1 MKLFKK
7 HRSLQ
12 AMFGALLI
20 AMLVAACGNSGANT
34 GNPGNT
40 NTQQANGKGCK
51 KVGVLLPETASS
63 ERWDKKDRPLLEEKL
78 KALGVEVM
86 ISNAE
91 GNADTQQTQA
101 DTALT
106 KGACI
111 LVVAPFDA
119 DKAGAIVSK
128 AASQGVPVVAYDR
141 LIQSDD
147 LNYYVSFDGVR
158 VGEVQGQY
166 IVDHYKEYVKGD
178 NKNLVMINGGETD
191 NNAKLFYKGAMNKLQ
206 PLIDKGE
213 LKKVYDQFTPEW
225 NNDTARTEMDGALT
239 QSQDN
244 VQIAYV
250 ANDGMANSVIAALK
264 AKKLNGKVLVTG
276 QDATAAGI
284 QNILLGDQMMTV
296 YKPVVQEAQATAD
309 IVKALIDG
317 TDPKTVTKGT
327 IEKTASGK
335 EIPSVLLEPIAI
347 DKSNIKRVLDDK
359 YLTKEE
365 VCQNVP
371 KGTGGIC

>member
-1 MKLFKK
+1 M
-7 HRSLQ
+7 
-12 AMFGALLI
+12 
-20 AMLVAACGNSGANT
+20 
-34 GNPGNT
+34 
-40 NTQQANGKGCK
+40 
-51 KVGVLLPETASS
+51 LLPETASS

-119 DKAGAIVSK
+119 DKASAIVSK

-296 YKPVVQEAQATAD
+296 YKPIVQEAQATAD

-327 IEKTASGK
+327 TEKTASGK

-347 DKSNIKRVLDDK
+347 DKSNVKRVLDDK